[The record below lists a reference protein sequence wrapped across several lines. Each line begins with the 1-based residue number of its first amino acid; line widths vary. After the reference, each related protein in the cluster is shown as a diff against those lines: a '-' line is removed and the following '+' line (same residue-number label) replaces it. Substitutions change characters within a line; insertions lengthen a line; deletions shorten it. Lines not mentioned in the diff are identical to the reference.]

1 MQPILQ
7 MIAMLPAVAVSCLIS
22 AVWQGMVL
30 AACVTLCLHVLPET
44 TAAIRSFIWTAVF
57 ALVIALHVAATS
69 ANRTLSLQ
77 SWHEPALHLDF
88 HWSVAIASVWI
99 LFSIVRGSQLVTSAI
114 HLRRIANNATPIRGG
129 AGCTAILG
137 NSHRSAELCISA
149 DVESPSVIGFIAP
162 RILIPTALLE
172 KLSTPQLEQI
182 VLHEME
188 HLRRGDD
195 WINLLQKLSLVLF
208 PLNPVLRWIER
219 RICIEREL
227 ACDESVLRFTQ
238 APKAY
243 ATCLTKL
250 AEHSLVQR
258 KTSLALRAWER
269 QSELASRVHRILR
282 RPSVSIARFPA
293 KIMASSLILG
303 VLGGAAALSRCPQLV
318 SFVPSSISVNSAV
331 GPQVRPLTP
340 FQDAVFHPG
349 SAHPTLVNAEVQKR
363 RPVQRVAKKL
373 QQRPKE
379 KRRDR
384 RPAVLSSWFLVTD
397 WNGYSVPLHLSFAV
411 VETLRPSACS
421 PSRSTDGWVVFQL

>member
-1 MQPILQ
+1 MQAVLHI
-7 MIAMLPAVAVSCLIS
+7 IAMLSEVAVSCLIS
-22 AVWQGMVL
+22 AIWQGVAL
-30 AACVTLCLHVLPET
+30 AACVTLCLHLLPET
-44 TAAIRSFIWTAVF
+44 TAAIRSFIWTVVF
-57 ALVIALHVAATS
+57 ALAIALHIVATS
-69 ANRTLSLQ
+69 ANRSLALQ
-77 SWHEPALHLDF
+77 SWHEPALHMDF
-88 HWSVAIASVWI
+88 RWSVAIASVWV
-99 LFSIVRGSQLVTSAI
+99 LFSIVRGSQLVASAI
-114 HLRRIANNATPIRGG
+114 HLRRIANNATPFHGG
-129 AGCTAILG
+129 AGCTTILD
-137 NSHRSAELCISA
+137 NSHRYAELCISA
-149 DVESPSVIGFIAP
+149 DVESPSVIGFISP

-172 KLSTPQLEQI
+172 KLSPSQLEQI

-219 RICIEREL
+219 RLCIEREL

-243 ATCLTKL
+243 ATCLTNL
-250 AEHSLVQR
+250 AEHSMRRV

-282 RPSVSIARFPA
+282 RPTVSIVRAPA
-293 KIMASSLILG
+293 KIMASFLVLG

-318 SFVPSSISVNSAV
+318 SFVPSSISVNRAV
-331 GPQVRPLTP
+331 GPQAGPPSP

-363 RPVQRVAKKL
+363 RPVQRLAIKP

-379 KRRDR
+379 KRYDHR
-384 RPAVLSSWFLVTD
+384 RAVLSSWFLVTD
-397 WNGYSVPLHLSFAV
+397 WNGYSAPSNSNFIV
-411 VETLRPSACS
+411 VETLRPSVYSGTRPA
-421 PSRSTDGWVVFQL
+421 DGWVAFQL